1 MKDWKAIAKKIL
13 FPPMW
18 LKIILVIISTVALV
32 AVFIKGWD
40 TSPIAYIVY
49 VLAFYTLTVVSIAC
63 SLNFPRYYK
72 SVRQKINNN
81 KFGNRYLTDVVFKTQ
96 FSLYRSLVIN
106 LLYVAVNLIS
116 GIWFRTAWF
125 IIFAVYY
132 TILAVMRFLLLRY
145 VNKNN
150 IGQKLL
156 AELKRSRLCAII
168 LLTVNIALTGAV
180 LMILYQDR
188 GFDYQGILIYVMAM
202 YTFYITTA
210 AVINIAKY
218 RKYNSPIMSTAKV
231 INLAAAL
238 VSMLALETAMFSQFG
253 AETSPEAK
261 KIMVAAT
268 GGGVSIIIV
277 SIAIYMMVRANKE
290 IKKLKSN
297 IVKDEW

>member
-1 MKDWKAIAKKIL
+1 MKDWKAIAKKFM

-18 LKIILVIISTVALV
+18 LKIILVIISTVALI
-32 AVFIKGWD
+32 AVFVKGWE
-40 TSPIAYIVY
+40 TSPIAYVVY
-49 VLAFYTLTVVSIAC
+49 VLAFYTLTVVCIAC
-63 SLNFPRYYK
+63 SLSFPRYYK
-72 SVRQKINNN
+72 SIRERINNN

-96 FSLYRSLVIN
+96 FSLYRSLGIN

-116 GIWFRTAWF
+116 GIWFKTAWF

-132 TILAVMRFLLLRY
+132 VILAVMRFLLLRY
-145 VNKNN
+145 VNKND

-168 LLTVNIALTGAV
+168 LLTVNLALTGAV

-210 AVINIAKY
+210 AIINIVKY

-253 AETSPEAK
+253 AESSPEFK

-277 SIAIYMMVRANKE
+277 SIAIYMIVRANKE
-290 IKKLKSN
+290 IKKLKSI